1 VPASARGRFGVL
13 LLLSSLLATGALPMS
28 SASAA
33 VLGGVGVRPTSGT
46 DQTLIFGEL
55 SNALCPA
62 GTLDSYFEIFGR
74 DIGQQARAGSG
85 DLGFLGQG
93 TVDGRG
99 RQSFTGAS
107 IANLKTT
114 NTGAFG
120 RSGAYRIRFGC
131 IDILGRP
138 TDSYERVLDYVSG
151 GRGAFTVRPS
161 PPAPPVPPESSSRPG
176 PARSRAPAELTARAT
191 GRPGTSPTPSGVA
204 PTRPPEPLTQ
214 TAEAASRGAVDSG
227 DEPPVIGPGILP
239 SWGVPVLAGL
249 VGLGLASVG
258 LTWRRRGATTP

>member
-1 VPASARGRFGVL
+1 MSASARGRFGVL
-13 LLLSSLLATGALPMS
+13 LLLSSLLATGALPVS

-46 DQTLIFGEL
+46 DQTLIFGEI

-131 IDILGRP
+131 IDIRGRP
-138 TDSYERVLDYVSG
+138 TDSYERVLDYVAG

-161 PPAPPVPPESSSRPG
+161 PPAPPGSSSRPG
-176 PARSRAPAELTARAT
+176 PARSPSPAEPAARAT
-191 GRPGTSPTPSGVA
+191 GRPGASPTPSGVA
-204 PTRPPEPLTQ
+204 PTRPPQPLTQ
-214 TAEAASRGAVDSG
+214 TPEASSRGAVDSG
-227 DEPPVIGPGILP
+227 GEPPVVGPGILP
-239 SWGVPVLAGL
+239 GWAVPVLAGL

-258 LTWRRRGATTP
+258 LTRRRRGATTP